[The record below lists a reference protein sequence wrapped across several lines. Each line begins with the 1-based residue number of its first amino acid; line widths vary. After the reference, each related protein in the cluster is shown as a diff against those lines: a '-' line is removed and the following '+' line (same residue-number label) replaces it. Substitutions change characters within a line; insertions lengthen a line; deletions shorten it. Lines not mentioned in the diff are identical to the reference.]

1 MKNQVK
7 PISKTQ
13 IIIDGFIDKIFL
25 RFIPIA
31 ITPNQVTVIR
41 FALIP
46 VIVWLL
52 VDGRYLAAIII
63 FVIAASTDFIDG
75 AMARTRNQI
84 TDVGKVI
91 DPIADK
97 LLIAS
102 VLLFSGAGYKYLIVK
117 ILLIFISFEIFAV
130 IMGVL
135 FSFAVGKPVGANI
148 FGKIKLIL
156 QSFGVGFFVLG
167 ILVNNI
173 LLIQVAEITLFI
185 ALGFAVLAGI
195 EVGRRKIMQIKH
207 KKILYPKT

>member
-7 PISKTQ
+7 QISKTQ
-13 IIIDGFIDKIFL
+13 MSIDRVIDKVFL
-25 RFIPIA
+25 RFIPS
-31 ITPNQVTVIR
+31 TVSPNQVTLIR
-41 FALIP
+41 FILIP
-46 VIVWLL
+46 AIVWLL
-52 VDGRYLAAIII
+52 VDGRYLAAIIM
-63 FVIAASTDFIDG
+63 FAIAASTDFIDG

-84 TDVGKVI
+84 TDIGKVI

-135 FSFAVGKPVGANI
+135 FSFAVGKPIGANV

-156 QSFGVGFFVLG
+156 QSFGVGFFMIG
-167 ILVNNI
+167 ILINNV
-173 LLIQVAEITLFI
+173 LLVQVAEIILFI
-185 ALGFAVLAGI
+185 ALAFAIIAGI
-195 EVGRRKIMQIKH
+195 ESGRRKIIQLKAN
-207 KKILYPKT
+207 KVLYPKT